1 MAGSIKN
8 FLNTVSTTINTVGT
22 ILDTG
27 QRIASVF
34 NGDFSNPLS
43 IASSIRSGG
52 LPLGAE
58 GAVKVFNIGSWRAN
72 DTADWR
78 VRLSVPPLPGF
89 DSSNILAPLY
99 ESNNSMVWPLT
110 PQVMINHSASY
121 TNLSPAHSNYA
132 YPVYQNSQ
140 IEDITITGDFPV
152 ENQADG
158 RYWIAAVHFLRSAT
172 KMFYGANSSLR
183 GTPPPILKLNG
194 YGDFVFK
201 DLPVV
206 VKLFTMD
213 LPNGVD
219 YIKVPITGP
228 VDSYSEIST
237 TGNMAYVPTLS
248 MMSVTLGVALSR
260 DDTRQFGL
268 DKFVRGDYITQGKFI

>member
-1 MAGSIKN
+1 MAGTIRN

-27 QRIASVF
+27 QRIASIF

-52 LPLGAE
+52 LPTGAE
-58 GAVKVFNIGSWRAN
+58 SAVKVFNIGTWRAN
-72 DTADWR
+72 DTTDWR

-89 DSSNILAPLY
+89 DSSNILSPLY

-121 TNLSPAHSNYA
+121 TNLNPAHTNYA

-152 ENQADG
+152 ESQADG
-158 RYWIAAVHFLRSAT
+158 RYWIAAVHFLRSVT
-172 KMFYGANSSLR
+172 KMFYGSGSSFR
-183 GTPPPILKLNG
+183 GTPPPILRLNG

-219 YIKVPITGP
+219 YIKVPINGP
-228 VDSYSEIST
+228 VDANSEIT
-237 TGNMAYVPTLS
+237 TSGNMAYVPTLS
-248 MMSVTLGVALSR
+248 MMSVTLGVAYSR
-260 DDTRQFGL
+260 DDTRQFSL
-268 DKFVRGDYITQGKFI
+268 DKFVRGDYISQGKFI